1 MNICWQ
7 QKNRLSGPSW
17 IFPIKLSSFQSQLIF
32 SCWTG
37 WRYQFVC
44 SYYMK
49 GFQSAPFI
57 YLDSVPRSMI
67 GINHSFWILVS
78 MGRKPPRSHLMLW
91 VSVLFRLSG
100 YRAFETLH
108 STLAGKIYLS
118 LLWCW
123 IIFCLISNFS
133 PSFKLPLSFVSL
145 VSLLPPVFPSLLN

>member
-17 IFPIKLSSFQSQLIF
+17 IFPIKLSSFQSQLIS

-49 GFQSAPFI
+49 GFQSALFI

-91 VSVLFRLSG
+91 VSYLDYQDTELLKRCTAHL
-100 YRAFETLH
+100 
-108 STLAGKIYLS
+108 LAKSIYLCCGVGLFFVLS
-118 LLWCW
+118 QIFLHHLSYPLALFLL
-123 IIFCLISNFS
+123 
-133 PSFKLPLSFVSL
+133 
-145 VSLLPPVFPSLLN
+145 